1 MSSLHDANSVT
12 KLNKIRKL
20 VFLMKSSA
28 TLIIQWDYLSVK
40 ALDVCNNPL
49 EGNILYIQYTE
60 RAHCTVYSICT
71 VKRIHSFKMKPEM
84 VESYSIISLLC
95 LGVGN
100 AVKMDIAVS
109 TGTSG

>member
-60 RAHCTVYSICT
+60 RAQYT

-84 VESYSIISLLC
+84 VESYSIISLLY
-95 LGVGN
+95 
-100 AVKMDIAVS
+100 AWEWAMP
-109 TGTSG
+109 